1 MENFKSKN
9 TFAARLNESQRI
21 LMKFP
26 ERIPIICEKE
36 KAKSSEMLPDLIKQK
51 FLVPR
56 DIKVFEFMFVIR
68 SKLKIGAEYAIFIT
82 INGII
87 PNSTEIMSHIY
98 EEHKDDDGFLYV
110 TYGAENTFGQCKI

>member
-1 MENFKSKN
+1 MENFKLKN

-36 KAKSSEMLPDLIKQK
+36 KAKSSYVLPELVKQK
-51 FLVPR
+51 FLVPK
-56 DIKVFEFMFVIR
+56 DIKVFEFMSVVR
-68 SKLKIGAEYAIFIT
+68 NKLKIGAEYAIFLT
-82 INGII
+82 INGMI
-87 PNSTEIMSHIY
+87 PSSSDIMSHIY

-110 TYGAENTFGQCKI
+110 TYGAENTFGRFY